1 MLPGARKFTELGV
14 RPDREIETLEPVDKL
29 TREPQWS
36 EDYDLF
42 AGRAGA
48 TAREAIPRTSRRG

>member
-1 MLPGARKFTELGV
+1 V
-14 RPDREIETLEPVDKL
+14 RPDREIEALDPADKL

-42 AGRAGA
+42 AGVPEPEPEPPAKQSDDSQG
-48 TAREAIPRTSRRG
+48 

>member
-1 MLPGARKFTELGV
+1 V
-14 RPDREIETLEPVDKL
+14 RPEREIESLEPVDKL

-42 AGRAGA
+42 AGVPEPESESKSKQSDESQG
-48 TAREAIPRTSRRG
+48 